1 MAIVIYNVCC
11 NKVNKWITM
20 CFTDSI
26 IGHFHTFNHNY
37 YTFLLFNPWLLP
49 FHISIFFWKR
59 KQIKLNKISLSH
71 LAPLPTEYY
80 NTWFKKT
87 GQTRYSNCALFL
99 WVGSTLPSDSSSLSE
114 LDFWRTF
121 FLRCFLLNRKIQ
133 VKQVG
138 IKFSQVVTAQFY
150 G

>member
-1 MAIVIYNVCC
+1 MCC

-37 YTFLLFNPWLLP
+37 NTFLLFNPWLLP

-87 GQTRYSNCALFL
+87 GQTRYSNCASFYQLGVPYLLIHHHSQSLTF
-99 WVGSTLPSDSSSLSE
+99 GEPSSCDAFYWIEEYKWNKLESNL
-114 LDFWRTF
+114 
-121 FLRCFLLNRKIQ
+121 
-133 VKQVG
+133 VK
-138 IKFSQVVTAQFY
+138 
-150 G
+150 

>member
-37 YTFLLFNPWLLP
+37 NTFLLFNPWLLP

-59 KQIKLNKISLSH
+59 KQIKLNKIYFSH
-71 LAPLPTEYY
+71 LAPLPTVYY

-87 GQTRYSNCALFL
+87 GQTRYSNCASFL
-99 WVGSTLPSDSSSLSE
+99 SVGSTLPSDSSSLSE

-121 FLRCFLLNRKIQ
+121 FLWCFLLNRKIQ

-138 IKFSQVVTAQFY
+138 IKFSQVVIAQFD

>member
-26 IGHFHTFNHNY
+26 IGHFHTFNLNY
-37 YTFLLFNPWLLP
+37 NTFLLFNPWLLP
-49 FHISIFFWKR
+49 FHISVFFWKR

-71 LAPLPTEYY
+71 LAPLPTVYY

-87 GQTRYSNCALFL
+87 GQLDIQTVHPFISWEYLTFWFIITLRAWLLANLLLVMLF
-99 WVGSTLPSDSSSLSE
+99 TE
-114 LDFWRTF
+114 QKNT
-121 FLRCFLLNRKIQ
+121 
-133 VKQVG
+133 
-138 IKFSQVVTAQFY
+138 SQTSWNQI
-150 G
+150 

>member
-11 NKVNKWITM
+11 NKVNKWTTM

-26 IGHFHTFNHNY
+26 IGHFHTFNYN
-37 YTFLLFNPWLLP
+37 TFLLFNPWLLP

-71 LAPLPTEYY
+71 LAPLPTLYY

-87 GQTRYSNCALFL
+87 GQLDIQTVHPFYQLGVPYLLIHHHSQSLTFGEPSSCDAFYWTEKYKSNKLESNL
-99 WVGSTLPSDSSSLSE
+99 
-114 LDFWRTF
+114 
-121 FLRCFLLNRKIQ
+121 
-133 VKQVG
+133 VK
-138 IKFSQVVTAQFY
+138 
-150 G
+150 

>member
-1 MAIVIYNVCC
+1 MCC

-20 CFTDSI
+20 CFTDSK
-26 IGHFHTFNHNY
+26 IGHFHTFNLNY
-37 YTFLLFNPWLLP
+37 NTFLLFNPWLLP

-87 GQTRYSNCALFL
+87 GQTRYSNCASFYQLGVPYLLIHHHSQSLTF
-99 WVGSTLPSDSSSLSE
+99 GEPSSCDAFYWIEEYKWNKLESNL
-114 LDFWRTF
+114 
-121 FLRCFLLNRKIQ
+121 
-133 VKQVG
+133 VK
-138 IKFSQVVTAQFY
+138 
-150 G
+150 

>member
-37 YTFLLFNPWLLP
+37 NTFLLFNPWLLP

-59 KQIKLNKISLSH
+59 KQIKLNKISL
-71 LAPLPTEYY
+71 LIWPLYPQSITTPDLKKLVKLDIQTVHPFYQLGVPYLLIHHHSQSLTFGEPSSCDAFYWTEKY
-80 NTWFKKT
+80 K
-87 GQTRYSNCALFL
+87 SNKLESNL
-99 WVGSTLPSDSSSLSE
+99 
-114 LDFWRTF
+114 
-121 FLRCFLLNRKIQ
+121 
-133 VKQVG
+133 VK
-138 IKFSQVVTAQFY
+138 
-150 G
+150 